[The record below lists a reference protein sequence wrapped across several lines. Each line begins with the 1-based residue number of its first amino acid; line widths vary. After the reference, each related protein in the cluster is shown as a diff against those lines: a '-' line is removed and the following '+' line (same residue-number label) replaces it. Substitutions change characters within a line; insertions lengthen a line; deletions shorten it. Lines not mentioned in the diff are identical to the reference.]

1 MFKFALFIRNTPHQN
16 SSIIS
21 SYLSLEVQFR
31 LENRC
36 EWIELI
42 NGVIKIDAIITS
54 ITCSRHIEARNE
66 RIKTWICIHTQPFEW
81 KNEQRT
87 NAHRHIHLPYS
98 HQRSFFLYLHYPYFS
113 ITKPEWNWEKKNHSF
128 AGIVIISHT
137 TTMTKKNRG
146 INRIKMYTT
155 QLCSKRV
162 TCNNVQMAC
171 NVRHTNRF
179 RNTQQPHA
187 NRMMTAW

>member
-1 MFKFALFIRNTPHQN
+1 MNELKHEFVYTHRRLSEQTNNDQTHTDIYTYLIRTSGVFIY
-16 SSIIS
+16 IIHIS
-21 SYLSLEVQFR
+21 QSPNLNEIGR
-31 LENRC
+31 K
-36 EWIELI
+36 
-42 NGVIKIDAIITS
+42 KI
-54 ITCSRHIEARNE
+54 
-66 RIKTWICIHTQPFEW
+66 
-81 KNEQRT
+81 
-87 NAHRHIHLPYS
+87 
-98 HQRSFFLYLHYPYFS
+98 
-113 ITKPEWNWEKKNHSF
+113 HSF
-128 AGIVIISHT
+128 AGILIISHT
-137 TTMTKKNRG
+137 TTIKKKNRG